1 MMQTDEIG
9 TFLPKYLSEEN
20 YRDLLNELKSFPYNM
35 DKRFYTTSLD
45 KDILFQ
51 GDAYDSLPFVDFT
64 NIENGC
70 KMRYGLIISNTCD
83 MDLSN
88 KRLFPSSI
96 MYAPILSFE
105 KYIMF
110 LRRKNIPEESIK
122 KNISDIREQRFTSIF
137 YLPAIYKVPESIV
150 FLDRISNIK
159 NDYIDRKTINEHR
172 LFSLSDYG
180 FYLLLFKLSV
190 HFSRIRERVNR
201 GHL

>member
-9 TFLPKYLSEEN
+9 VFLPKYLSEEN

-45 KDILFQ
+45 KNILFQ
-51 GDAYDSLPFVDFT
+51 GDAYDSLPFADMA
-64 NIENGC
+64 NLNNGY
-70 KMRYGLIISNTCD
+70 MMNYGLIISNTCD

-88 KRLFPSSI
+88 KRPYPSSI

-105 KYIMF
+105 KYIMY
-110 LRRKNIPEESIK
+110 LRKKNISEESIK
-122 KNISDIREQRFTSIF
+122 RNISDIREQRFTSIF

-150 FLDRISNIK
+150 FLDRIFNIK
-159 NDYIDRKTINEHR
+159 NDYIDRKTLEKHR